1 MTRRAFPALLILLV
15 AAACQSKATP
25 SGLPL
30 VGQVSGVPGLGA
42 EVNVY
47 YDSLGVPHI
56 TAGSDDDASYAT
68 GYVHARDRLFQM
80 DFMRRAARGTLAE
93 MLGSAALSTDVSIRT
108 VFTAQAPVAA
118 GLPDAGSYRIEN
130 VITSTLPASFRTYLQ
145 RYADGVNRYL
155 VDMATGA
162 NGARVPPEY
171 VALASLPGTYA
182 PTPWTIQD
190 SIAIGRLQSWLL
202 SETLT
207 DEVNYG
213 RLAQSF
219 AAACGATPVTQCPIF
234 ALFADVTRFVPAT
247 RTSILQPPPA
257 AVGIPSL
264 QALPAPAPLEGSEV
278 IRGVRALREML
289 GLKAGESAGSNNWV
303 MRSPLTGH
311 ASVAND
317 PHLALQNPSVF
328 YLAQVT
334 SDTHNVGGVG
344 FPGAPVF
351 PIGHNDHVG
360 WGDTVAYY
368 DVTDVYYFPVAAGGL
383 PATRVPVIE
392 TYQVRGGAPVTPSPP
407 IILVPEYGPVV
418 AADASAYYTARWTGQ
433 DPTNELLAFFQ
444 LNLAKSVDEAILA
457 VKTFGVGAQNFVF
470 ADVNGDIGY
479 SPHALVP
486 IRKSGCFGTPAGSP
500 RLVYG
505 SPGLVVPWAPMPGDG
520 SCTWTGYIADA
531 ALPQAKNPA
540 ANRIVT
546 ANNDIT
552 GQLMGNDPFSAGA
565 DLYLYAYTDLGY
577 RAARAT
583 TLLSAK
589 TSGYTLDDFT
599 ATQADDYSLFAADV
613 VPGLLAWFQ
622 SASGQVT
629 AQGLQPAVDL
639 LAHWASATNTR
650 RYTTPTGLA
659 STDPAG
665 ARSSDAEVVA
675 ASNAS
680 MLFHALVPRLAARL
694 LDGPFASVQLGG
706 RPLDTRTFLAM
717 TGGQTAAKYLA
728 ALSQYAAGGTPAV
741 PLNTCLQSQCPASL
755 YAPAV
760 VAALADTVDFLSSA
774 EAFGSASPSDWI
786 WGRKHRATFDSLL
799 DSAGVSLFN
808 YGPFANDGGLYTVD
822 VANFSWND
830 DGGNGF
836 FQHAGANVRIASE
849 MIAPGNV
856 VWRAVV
862 PGGGPDF
869 VQEPGYENQVPL
881 WLSNAPGVQPWT
893 AAEVQAA
900 AVDRLVFLP
909 RTGEVQPA
917 TVRSPAGI

>member
-1 MTRRAFPALLILLV
+1 MARRALPALLLAATL
-15 AAACQSKATP
+15 AACQSTATP
-25 SGLPL
+25 VGLPII
-30 VGQVSGVPGLGA
+30 GEVSGVPGLGA
-42 EVNVY
+42 EVTVS
-47 YDSLGVPHI
+47 YDGLGVPHI
-56 TAGSDDDASYAT
+56 VAGSDDDASYAT

-93 MLGSAALSTDVSIRT
+93 MLGSDALSNDVAIRT
-108 VFTAQAPVAA
+108 VFTAQVPVAA
-118 GLPDAGSYRIEN
+118 GLPNAGSYRIEE
-130 VITSTLPASFRTYLQ
+130 VITSTLSPAFRTYLQ

-155 VDMATGA
+155 ADMATGK
-162 NGARVPPEY
+162 NGARVPAEY
-171 VALASLPGTYA
+171 VAIASLPGTYT
-182 PTPWTIQD
+182 PTPWTVQD

-202 SETLT
+202 SESLS

-213 RLAQSF
+213 RLAQGF
-219 AAACGATPVTQCPIF
+219 AAACGSTPVTQCPIF
-234 ALFADVTRFVPAT
+234 ALFSDITRFVPAT
-247 RTSILQPPPA
+247 RTSILPPPA
-257 AVGIPSL
+257 AVIGGSPSG
-264 QALPAPAPLEGSEV
+264 AVRAPAPLQGSDV
-278 IRGVRALREML
+278 LRGLRAIKEML
-289 GLKAGESAGSNNWV
+289 GLRPGDPAGSNNWV
-303 MRSPLTGH
+303 MRSPLTGN
-311 ASVAND
+311 AMVAND

-334 SDTHNVGGVG
+334 SDTHSVGGVG

-383 PATRVPVIE
+383 PANRVPVIE
-392 TYQVRGGAPVTPSPP
+392 TYNVRGGTPVTPNPP
-407 IILVPEYGPVV
+407 IILVPDYGPVV
-418 AADASAYYTARWTGQ
+418 AADAGAYYTARWTGQ
-433 DPTNELLAFFQ
+433 EPTNELLAFFQ
-444 LNLAKSVDEAILA
+444 LNLAKSVDEAFEA
-457 VKTFGVGAQNFVF
+457 VRTFQVGAQNFVF
-470 ADVNGDIGY
+470 ADVNGNIGY
-479 SPHALVP
+479 YPHAYVP
-486 IRKSGCFGTPAGSP
+486 VRKAGCFGTPAGSP

-505 SPGLVVPWAPMPGDG
+505 APGLVVPWAPMPGDG
-520 SCTWTGYIADA
+520 SCTWTGRIADA

-565 DLYLYAYTDLGY
+565 DLYLYAFTDLGY
-577 RAARAT
+577 RATRAA

-599 ATQADDYSLFAADV
+599 AIQADDYSLFAADV

-622 SASGQVT
+622 SGSADIT
-629 AQGLQPAVDL
+629 AKGLQPAVDL
-639 LAHWASATNTR
+639 LAHWSSGANAR
-650 RYTTPTGLA
+650 RYTTPTGLSSTNPAGAA
-659 STDPAG
+659 STD
-665 ARSSDAEVVA
+665 AEEVA

-694 LDGPFASVQLGG
+694 LDGPLSSVEVGG
-706 RPLDTRTFLAM
+706 RGLDTRMFLSM

-728 ALSQYAAGGTPAV
+728 ALAQYAAGGTPAV
-741 PLNTCLQSQCPASL
+741 PLYTCLQSQCPVSL

-760 VAALADTVDFLSSA
+760 VAALEDTVDFLSSA
-774 EAFGSASPSDWI
+774 EAFGSTLPSDWI

-836 FQHAGANVRIASE
+836 FQHAGPNVRFSAE
-849 MIAPGNV
+849 MIATGNV

-862 PGGGPDF
+862 PGGAADF
-869 VQEPGYENQVPL
+869 VQDPSYQNQIPL

-900 AVDRLVFLP
+900 AVDRFVFRP
-909 RTGEVQPA
+909 
-917 TVRSPAGI
+917 

>member
-1 MTRRAFPALLILLV
+1 MTRRALPALLLAVTLS
-15 AAACQSKATP
+15 ACQSTATP
-25 SGLPL
+25 VGLPI
-30 VGQVSGVPGLGA
+30 VGEVSGVPGLGA
-42 EVNVY
+42 EVTVS

-56 TAGSDDDASYAT
+56 VAGSDDDASYAT

-93 MLGSAALSTDVSIRT
+93 MLGSAALSNDVAIRT

-118 GLPDAGSYRIEN
+118 GLPNAGSYRIED
-130 VITSTLPASFRTYLQ
+130 VITSTLPAAFRSYLQ

-162 NGARVPPEY
+162 NGARVPAEY
-171 VALASLPGTYA
+171 VAIASLPGTYA
-182 PTPWTIQD
+182 PTPWTVQD

-202 SETLT
+202 SESLS

-213 RLAQSF
+213 RLAQGF
-219 AAACGATPVTQCPIF
+219 AAACGSTPVTQCPIF
-234 ALFADVTRFVPAT
+234 ALFSDITRFVPAT
-247 RTSILQPPPA
+247 RTSIVPPPA
-257 AVGIPSL
+257 AVTAGSP
-264 QALPAPAPLEGSEV
+264 AGAVRAPAPAQGSEV
-278 IRGVRALREML
+278 LQGLRAIKEML
-289 GLKAGESAGSNNWV
+289 GLRAGDPAGSNNWV

-311 ASVAND
+311 AMVAND

-383 PATRVPVIE
+383 PANRVPVVE
-392 TYQVRGGAPVTPSPP
+392 TYNVRGGTPVTPNPP
-407 IILVPEYGPVV
+407 IIMVPDYGPVV
-418 AADASAYYTARWTGQ
+418 AADSSAYYTARWTGQ
-433 DPTNELLAFFQ
+433 EPTNELLAFFQ
-444 LNLAKSVDEAILA
+444 LNLAKSVDEAFEA
-457 VKTFGVGAQNFVF
+457 VRTFQVGAQNFVF
-470 ADVNGDIGY
+470 ADVNGNIGY
-479 SPHALVP
+479 YPHAYVP
-486 IRKSGCFGTPAGSP
+486 VRKAGCFGTPAGSP

-520 SCTWTGYIADA
+520 TCTWTGRIADA

-552 GQLMGNDPFSAGA
+552 GQLMGNNPFSAGA

-589 TSGYTLDDFT
+589 ASGYTLDDFT
-599 ATQADDYSLFAADV
+599 ATQADNYSLFAADV

-622 SASGQVT
+622 SGSAQIT
-629 AQGLQPAVDL
+629 AKGLQPAVDL
-639 LAHWASATNTR
+639 LTHWSSGTNAR
-650 RYTTPTGLA
+650 RYTTPTGLS
-659 STDPAG
+659 STNPAG

-694 LDGPFASVQLGG
+694 LDGPLSSVEVGG
-706 RPLDTRTFLAM
+706 RELDTRTFLSL

-741 PLNTCLQSQCPASL
+741 PLNTCLQSQCPVSL

-760 VAALADTVDFLSSA
+760 VAALEDTVNFLSSV
-774 EAFGSASPSDWI
+774 EAFGSALPSDWI

-836 FQHAGANVRIASE
+836 FQHAGPNVRFSAE

-862 PGGGPDF
+862 PGGAPDF
-869 VQEPGYENQVPL
+869 VQNPNYQNQIPL

-893 AAEVQAA
+893 AADLQAA
-900 AVDRLVFLP
+900 AVDRFVFRP
-909 RTGEVQPA
+909 
-917 TVRSPAGI
+917 

>member
-1 MTRRAFPALLILLV
+1 MTRRAFPALLIVLV

-25 SGLPL
+25 SGLPI
-30 VGQVSGVPGLGA
+30 VGEVSGVPGLGA
-42 EVNVY
+42 EVTVY

-56 TAGSDDDASYAT
+56 TAGSDDDASFAT

-93 MLGSAALSTDVSIRT
+93 MLGADALSADVSIRT
-108 VFTAQAPVAA
+108 VFTAQTPVAE
-118 GLPDAGSYRIEN
+118 GPDAGSYRIED
-130 VITSTLPASFRTYLQ
+130 VIASTLSPPFRTYLQ

-162 NGARVPPEY
+162 NGARVPAEY
-171 VALASLPGTYA
+171 VALASLPGTYT
-182 PTPWTIQD
+182 PTPWTVQD
-190 SIAIGRLQSWLL
+190 SIAIGRLQAWLL
-202 SETLT
+202 SESLT
-207 DEVNYG
+207 EEVNYG
-213 RLAQSF
+213 TLAQAF
-219 AAACGATPVTQCPIF
+219 AGACGATPVTQCPIF
-234 ALFADVTRFVPAT
+234 ALFADVSRFVPAT
-247 RTSILQPPPA
+247 RTSILTPPSPPA
-257 AVGIPSL
+257 ALRPAA
-264 QALPAPAPLEGSEV
+264 ALRAPAPLEGSDV
-278 IRGVRALREML
+278 LRGVRAIREML
-289 GLKAGESAGSNNWV
+289 GLRAGDPAGSNNWV

-351 PIGHNDHVG
+351 PIGHNDYVG

-368 DVTDVYYFPVAAGGL
+368 DVTDVYYFPRAAGGL
-383 PATRVPVIE
+383 PATTVPVVE
-392 TYQVRGGAPVTPSPP
+392 TYAVRGGTPVTPNPP
-407 IILVPEYGPVV
+407 ILLVPEYGPVI
-418 AADASAYYTARWTGQ
+418 AADASAFYTARWTGQ
-433 DPTNELLAFFQ
+433 EPTNELLAFYQ
-444 LNLAKSVDEAILA
+444 LNLAKSVDEAFQA
-457 VKTFGVGAQNFVF
+457 VTTFGVGAQNFVF

-479 SPHALVP
+479 YPHANVP
-486 IRKSGCFGTPAGSP
+486 VRKSGCFGTPAGSP

-505 SPGLVVPWAPMPGDG
+505 TPGLVVPWAPMPGDG
-520 SCTWTGYIADA
+520 SCTWTGNIADA
-531 ALPQAKNPA
+531 DLPQAKNPA
-540 ANRIVT
+540 ANLIVT

-565 DLYLYAYTDLGY
+565 NLYLYAYTDLGY

-589 TSGYTLDDFT
+589 SSGYTLDDFT
-599 ATQADDYSLFAADV
+599 ATQADNFSLFAADV

-622 SASGQVT
+622 SGSAEV
-629 AQGLQPAVDL
+629 AAKGLQPAVDL
-639 LAHWASATNTR
+639 LSHWASDTNAR
-650 RYTTPTGLA
+650 RYTTPTGLS

-665 ARSSDAEVVA
+665 ARSDDAEVVA

-694 LDGPFASVQLGG
+694 LDGPFSSVQLGG
-706 RPLDTRTFLAM
+706 QPLDTRTFLSL

-728 ALSQYAAGGTPAV
+728 ALSQYAAGATPAV

-760 VAALADTVDFLSSA
+760 VAALEDTVNFLSSA
-774 EAFGSASPSDWI
+774 EAFGSAIPSDWI

-822 VANFSWND
+822 VANYSWND

-836 FQHAGANVRIASE
+836 IQHAGPNVRFSAE
-849 MIAPGNV
+849 MIGPGNV
-856 VWRAVV
+856 VWRAVI
-862 PGGGPDF
+862 PGGAPDS
-869 VQEPGYENQVPL
+869 VQSPNYQNQIPL
-881 WLSNAPGVQPWT
+881 WLANEPGVQPWT
-893 AAEVQAA
+893 PADVQAA
-900 AVDRLVFLP
+900 AVDRFVFRP
-909 RTGEVQPA
+909 
-917 TVRSPAGI
+917 

>member
-1 MTRRAFPALLILLV
+1 MARRALPALLLATTL
-15 AAACQSKATP
+15 AACQSTATP
-25 SGLPL
+25 TGLPI
-30 VGQVSGVPGLGA
+30 VGEVSGVPGLGA
-42 EVNVY
+42 EVTVS
-47 YDSLGVPHI
+47 YDALGVPHI
-56 TAGSDDDASYAT
+56 LAGSDDDASYAT

-93 MLGSAALSTDVSIRT
+93 MLGSDALSNDVAIRT

-118 GLPDAGSYRIEN
+118 GLPNAGSYRIEE
-130 VITSTLPASFRTYLQ
+130 VITSTLPPAFRTYLQ

-155 VDMATGA
+155 ADMAAGA
-162 NGARVPPEY
+162 NGARVPAEY
-171 VALASLPGTYA
+171 VAIASLPGTYT
-182 PTPWTIQD
+182 PTPWTVQD

-202 SETLT
+202 SESLT
-207 DEVNYG
+207 DEVNFG
-213 RLAQSF
+213 RLAQGF
-219 AAACGATPVTQCPIF
+219 ATACGSTPVTQCPIF
-234 ALFADVTRFVPAT
+234 ALFSDITRSVPAT
-247 RTSILQPPPA
+247 RTSILPPPA
-257 AVGIPSL
+257 AATGGSRAGAIR
-264 QALPAPAPLEGSEV
+264 APAPLQGSDV
-278 IRGVRALREML
+278 LRGLRAIKEML
-289 GLKAGESAGSNNWV
+289 GLRPGDPAGSNNWV
-303 MRSPLTGH
+303 MRSPLTGN
-311 ASVAND
+311 AMVGND

-383 PATRVPVIE
+383 PANRVPVIE
-392 TYQVRGGAPVTPSPP
+392 TYKVRGDAPVTPNPP
-407 IILVPEYGPVV
+407 IIMVPDYGPVV

-433 DPTNELLAFFQ
+433 EPTNELLAFFQ
-444 LNLAKSVDEAILA
+444 LNLAKSVDEAFEA
-457 VKTFGVGAQNFVF
+457 VRTFQVGAQNFVF
-470 ADVNGDIGY
+470 ADVNGNIGY
-479 SPHALVP
+479 YPHAYVP
-486 IRKSGCFGTPAGSP
+486 VRKAGCFGTPAGSP

-505 SPGLVVPWAPMPGDG
+505 APGLVVPWAPMPGDG
-520 SCTWTGYIADA
+520 SCTWTGRIADA

-565 DLYLYAYTDLGY
+565 DLYLYAFTDLGY
-577 RAARAT
+577 RATRAT

-589 TSGYTLDDFT
+589 AAGYTLDDFT
-599 ATQADDYSLFAADV
+599 AIQADNYSLFAADV

-622 SASGQVT
+622 SGSAEIT
-629 AQGLQPAVDL
+629 AKGLQPAVDL
-639 LAHWASATNTR
+639 LTHWSSGANAR

-659 STDPAG
+659 STNPSG
-665 ARSSDAEVVA
+665 ARSADAEVVA

-694 LDGPFASVQLGG
+694 LDGPLSSVQVGG
-706 RPLDTRTFLAM
+706 KPLDTRIFLSM
-717 TGGQTAAKYLA
+717 TGGQTTAKYLA
-728 ALSQYAAGGTPAV
+728 ALAQYAAGGAPAV
-741 PLNTCLQSQCPASL
+741 PLYTCLQSQCPVSL

-760 VAALADTVDFLSSA
+760 VAALEDTVEFLSSV
-774 EAFGSASPSDWI
+774 EAFGSALPSDWI

-830 DGGNGF
+830 DGGDGF
-836 FQHAGANVRIASE
+836 FQHAGPNVRFSAE

-862 PGGGPDF
+862 PGGAADF
-869 VQEPGYENQVPL
+869 VQDPSYQNQIPL
-881 WLSNAPGVQPWT
+881 WLSNAPGVQPWS
-893 AAEVQAA
+893 AADVQAA
-900 AVDRLVFLP
+900 AVDRFVFRP
-909 RTGEVQPA
+909 
-917 TVRSPAGI
+917 